1 MSAKGKKK
9 VHNFYFVLKSFQSSF
24 PQQEWIMQ
32 LTIFCHN
39 TALGQS
45 RKSGSEEPFLLYLL
59 AFFWPTHINL
69 FPSDG
74 SSIIRL
80 Q

>member
-45 RKSGSEEPFLLYLL
+45 RKSGSEEPFFVVSFGLFL
-59 AFFWPTHINL
+59 ANTH
-69 FPSDG
+69 
-74 SSIIRL
+74 
-80 Q
+80 